1 MKFEDLP
8 CEVQVP
14 QEEILGTYANALRI
28 IQDGS
33 EFLMDFCLLSR
44 EESVA
49 RVVCRLR
56 VAPDF
61 LPLVQDKLRRGLS
74 AATNSEDGQ

>member
-1 MKFEDLP
+1 MRFEDIP

-14 QEEILGTYANALRI
+14 REEVLGTYANALRI
-28 IQDGS
+28 LQDGS
-33 EFLMDFCLLSR
+33 EFLMDFCVVSR

-56 VAPDF
+56 VAPEF
-61 LPLVQDKLRRGLS
+61 LQLVQDKLHRGLS
-74 AATNSEDGQ
+74 ATESEENT